1 MQERNDVEE
10 KWYVMNIMAHELA
23 HQWTGN
29 LVTMEWW
36 DELWLNEGFAV
47 WISHLAC
54 EILEPDSN
62 SWAWLLVH
70 RKQAA
75 MAEDI
80 TNASWALSGPVTS
93 RDDIHRKFGEITYS
107 KGGAVIRM
115 MEGILG
121 RSTMIKGL
129 STYLAAFQYGN
140 TVEEDLFAHF
150 EAAGASDGVWPQD
163 GVAGFGEVMRKWT
176 DAAGFPL
183 VTVGRTEEGL
193 VTLAQEW
200 LTSQEGERLW
210 DIPIT
215 WAEVPPTRLTPPPPS
230 TSCRWVAPTGRT
242 WRPRPGSPS
251 RASPWTLGSMP
262 PPSSWSTSSAPATTG

>member
-1 MQERNDVEE
+1 
-10 KWYVMNIMAHELA
+10 
-23 HQWTGN
+23 
-29 LVTMEWW
+29 
-36 DELWLNEGFAV
+36 
-47 WISHLAC
+47 
-54 EILEPDSN
+54 
-62 SWAWLLVH
+62 
-70 RKQAA
+70 
-75 MAEDI
+75 
-80 TNASWALSGPVTS
+80 
-93 RDDIHRKFGEITYS
+93 
-107 KGGAVIRM
+107 

-215 WAEVPPTRLTPPPPS
+215 WAE
-230 TSCRWVAPTGRT
+230 
-242 WRPRPGSPS
+242 
-251 RASPWTLGSMP
+251 
-262 PPSSWSTSSAPATTG
+262 